1 MPEVPP
7 PWPTEVMVDRRT
19 GSTAGCWSLAE
30 ARREDPRGCR
40 GRSVWPAPAGISVH
54 TSSSAPFAKGGLE
67 RLAWPPA
74 VPLLAVTEAWR
85 SARSPAP
92 LRPVYS
98 LVLVSPFSLTLP
110 PPGRSLT
117 GDSARLRR
125 ITTGPISVSLPT
137 HPEKGPR
144 PSHRQ
149 RQRFSSLRPNLM
161 SLAGLIRPVSL
172 ITRRLPECRATW
184 PTAAAPGRGCR
195 WLGRPQRR

>member
-1 MPEVPP
+1 MMTWATRLGDLAAAVHAPSNWMPEVPP

-30 ARREDPRGCR
+30 ARPEDPRGCR

-92 LRPVYS
+92 LRPAYS

-125 ITTGPISVSLPT
+125 VTTGPISVSLPT
-137 HPEKGPR
+137 HPEKDGCLNETGTDRDSR
-144 PSHRQ
+144 PS
-149 RQRFSSLRPNLM
+149 
-161 SLAGLIRPVSL
+161 RPV
-172 ITRRLPECRATW
+172 E
-184 PTAAAPGRGCR
+184 
-195 WLGRPQRR
+195 